1 MKSYRIWRRIFALIL
16 LIAVVAG
23 CAVLMTSCNKAIL
36 DTKYKFE
43 YAYVLLPGGDV
54 VAGPVDSWT
63 DFDDGDQLQVTING
77 VTYLSHGSNIVL
89 CSKKP

>member
-1 MKSYRIWRRIFALIL
+1 MKSYRIWRRVFALIL
-16 LIAVVAG
+16 LLAVVAG
-23 CAVLMTSCNKAIL
+23 CAVLMTSCNKTIL

>member
-1 MKSYRIWRRIFALIL
+1 MNCFKTTRRIFALIM

-23 CAVLMTSCNKAIL
+23 CAVLMTSCNRSFI

-43 YAYVLLPGGDV
+43 YAYVLLPDGKF
-54 VAGPVDSWT
+54 VAGPVDSWH
-63 DFDDGDQLQVTING
+63 DFDDSDQLQVTING
-77 VTYLSHGSNIVL
+77 VTYLSFSSNIVL

>member
-1 MKSYRIWRRIFALIL
+1 MLCFKTARRVFALIL
-16 LIAVVAG
+16 LIALVAA
-23 CAVLMTSCNKAIL
+23 CAVLMTSCNRSIL

-43 YAYVLLPGGDV
+43 YAYVLLPGGEV
-54 VAGPVDSWT
+54 VAGPVDFWR

-77 VTYLSHGSNIVL
+77 VTYLSFGSNIVL

>member
-1 MKSYRIWRRIFALIL
+1 MNCFKTTRRVFALIL
-16 LIAVVAG
+16 LFAVVAG
-23 CAVLMTSCNKAIL
+23 CAVLMTSCNKTIL
-36 DTKYKFE
+36 NTKYKFE